1 MSTSSI
7 AGLSTGASGVG
18 SGNLLQITGL
28 ASNLDTTSI
37 INALMALD
45 RAPLTNLT
53 NQQTA
58 LQTRNTQLTSI
69 QTALQTVAMNAQ
81 SLGSPGLFANIADGD
96 EQRSDPRL
104 GGDEPRALASAA
116 IRLRSRNLRTRV
128 TGRSRSPARPR
139 MRRSRS
145 TAGDLS
151 PSRPARR

>member
-53 NQQTA
+53 NQQKA

-81 SLGSPGLFANIADGD
+81 ALGSPGLYANSQTATS
-96 EQRSDPRL
+96 SDT
-104 GGDEPRALASAA
+104 
-116 IRLRSRNLRTRV
+116 TRV
-128 TGRSRSPARPR
+128 AATTYGGRSR
-139 MRRSRS
+139 RRLSGC
-145 TAGDLS
+145 GDATCQLEL
-151 PSRPARR
+151 PDVRVHQPGRG